1 MQCGQGLLVYF
12 RVHNGKFNLLSTP
25 IEAMRLQAHGE
36 ASSGGMEHA
45 KHPHTGVPE
54 IGHLACAIPP
64 SQRVA
69 RCWCLCEGGARDYR
83 KHATVF
89 AARLGVCRLTDFWYS
104 SMRAS
109 DKCPAGRA
117 SQRACA
123 SHHRLALF
131 QPGLQPNG
139 GNTRP
144 CDLRVFGRFD
154 PAHAYGAEALAVL
167 HDHHPALQHAVQDWR
182 AQE

>member
-36 ASSGGMEHA
+36 ASSGGMAHA

-54 IGHLACAIPP
+54 IGHLACAVPP

-109 DKCPAGRA
+109 DKCPAGRTKQKA
-117 SQRACA
+117 SAPRAHPSNIA
-123 SHHRLALF
+123 RSPLEKIGKIAIIYVATYAIWTRATGLF
-131 QPGLQPNG
+131 YL
-139 GNTRP
+139 
-144 CDLRVFGRFD
+144 
-154 PAHAYGAEALAVL
+154 
-167 HDHHPALQHAVQDWR
+167 
-182 AQE
+182 